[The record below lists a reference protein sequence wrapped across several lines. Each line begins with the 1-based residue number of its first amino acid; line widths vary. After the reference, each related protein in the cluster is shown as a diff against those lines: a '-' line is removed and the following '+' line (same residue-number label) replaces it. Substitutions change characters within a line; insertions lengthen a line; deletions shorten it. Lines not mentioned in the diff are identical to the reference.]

1 MLEFPEQRRAT
12 TDTILTH
19 QPTMY
24 DAWRLHILKI
34 YI

>member
-24 DAWRLHILKI
+24 DAWRLYILKI